1 VGTTR
6 VVAVENIL
14 SSSAKH
20 FVVVVDDDAK
30 MRESLESLL
39 QSAEFSVAVFASAED
54 TLQSLILAEAN
65 CLVTDIRMPGM
76 HGLELQRRVKHDFPR
91 LPVILITGNYD
102 EQVESRA
109 LADGAVGLLYKP
121 FDPSD
126 LVSRIRL
133 AIAKSSEE

>member
-1 VGTTR
+1 M
-6 VVAVENIL
+6 AVENTL

-39 QSAEFSVAVFASAED
+39 QSAEFSVAVFSSAED
-54 TLQSLILAEAN
+54 TLESLILAEAN

-102 EQVESRA
+102 EQLESRA
-109 LADGAVGLLYKP
+109 LANGAVGLLYKP

-126 LVSRIRL
+126 LLNRIRL
-133 AIAKSSEE
+133 AIEKSSEK

>member
-1 VGTTR
+1 M
-6 VVAVENIL
+6 
-14 SSSAKH
+14 
-20 FVVVVDDDAK
+20 VVVDDDAK

-65 CLVTDIRMPGM
+65 CLVSDIRMPGM
-76 HGLELQRRVKHDFPR
+76 HGLELQRRVKHDFPH

-109 LADGAVGLLYKP
+109 LADGVVKLLYKP
-121 FDPSD
+121 FDPTD
-126 LVSRIRL
+126 LVSCIRL

>member
-1 VGTTR
+1 M
-6 VVAVENIL
+6 AVENIL

-30 MRESLESLL
+30 MRESLEALL

-54 TLQSLILAEAN
+54 TLQSLMLAEAN

-76 HGLELQRRVKHDFPR
+76 HGLELQRRVKHDFPL

-102 EQVESRA
+102 EQVELRA
-109 LADGAVGLLYKP
+109 LADGAVKLLYKP
-121 FDPSD
+121 FDPTD
-126 LVSRIRL
+126 LLNCIRL
-133 AIAKSSEE
+133 AIAKTSKE

>member
-1 VGTTR
+1 M
-6 VVAVENIL
+6 AVENTL

-39 QSAEFSVAVFASAED
+39 QSAEFSVAVFSSAED
-54 TLQSLILAEAN
+54 TLESLILAEAN

-76 HGLELQRRVKHDFPR
+76 HGLELQRRVKHDFPS

-102 EQVESRA
+102 EQLESRA
-109 LADGAVGLLYKP
+109 LANGAVGLLYKP

-126 LVSRIRL
+126 LLNRIRL
-133 AIAKSSEE
+133 AIEKSSEK

>member
-1 VGTTR
+1 M
-6 VVAVENIL
+6 AVENIL

-39 QSAEFSVAVFASAED
+39 QSAEFSVAVFSSAED

-102 EQVESRA
+102 EQLESRA
-109 LADGAVGLLYKP
+109 LAAGAVGLLYKP

-126 LVSRIRL
+126 LLSRIRL
-133 AIAKSSEE
+133 AIEKSSEG